1 MGHRSQ
7 TRIRLVF
14 SHLKKK
20 EASRTHNV
28 SRTQWDMTGKTR
40 CIGGKDD
47 LAPERKKMIWLKT

>member
-20 EASRTHNV
+20 
-28 SRTQWDMTGKTR
+28 
-40 CIGGKDD
+40 GGVKNAQRVKNTMGYDRENKMYRG
-47 LAPERKKMIWLKT
+47 ER